1 MSTDKFFA
9 DDEGVLATYE
19 FDYGEMRRVGCEA
32 IGIYWHIAARP

>member
-19 FDYGEMRRVGCEA
+19 FDYGEMRFEEWDVLGF
-32 IGIYWHIAARP
+32 IGILLQP